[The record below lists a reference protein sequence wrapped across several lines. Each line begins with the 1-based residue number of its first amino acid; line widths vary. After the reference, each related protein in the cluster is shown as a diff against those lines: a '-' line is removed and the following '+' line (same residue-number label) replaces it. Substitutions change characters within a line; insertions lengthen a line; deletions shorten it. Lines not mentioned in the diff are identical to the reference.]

1 MPLGSSN
8 PKYEYTMNGTKLKA
22 VTEETDVG
30 VIVQNNL
37 KPSKQCQRAANTA
50 TGVLKTIWR
59 NFYFR
64 EKKYI

>member
-1 MPLGSSN
+1 
-8 PKYEYTMNGTKLKA
+8 MNGRKLKT

-30 VIVQNNL
+30 VIVQYNL

-59 NFYFR
+59 NFY
-64 EKKYI
+64 